1 MFETRLNQ
9 NHESSLQAAP
19 RQKLNKYELLKIR
32 SLNKRGVTME
42 YWAIEAHPF
51 KVAIFDEREITYSE
65 QLDASKG
72 MKVAL

>member
-51 KVAIFDEREITYSE
+51 
-65 QLDASKG
+65 
-72 MKVAL
+72 